1 MSLHHTPG
9 PHSPGKMIK
18 STSNSLGMTT
28 PPIVLLGSTAKENI
42 VEAAT

>member
-9 PHSPGKMIK
+9 PYTPGEMLK
-18 STSNSLGMTT
+18 SASNSLGMTT
-28 PPIVLLGSTAKENI
+28 PPIMLLGSTAKENI

>member
-9 PHSPGKMIK
+9 PYSPGKMLK

-42 VEAAT
+42 VEALT